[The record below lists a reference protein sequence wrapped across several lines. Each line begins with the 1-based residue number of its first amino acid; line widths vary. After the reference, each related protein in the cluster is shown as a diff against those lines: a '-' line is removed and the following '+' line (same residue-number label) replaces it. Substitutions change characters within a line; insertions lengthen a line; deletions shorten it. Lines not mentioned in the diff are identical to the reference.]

1 MHTLIA
7 GLVGL
12 LGITATHG
20 QSMSAY
26 RSLELRV
33 DTRMQALGGSHA
45 VQIDPT
51 ISSAWV
57 NPALLANVEGSF
69 EALPFSSSIS
79 LYPAAIRQFQ
89 SSIAGVRTLAGQE
102 VKWSAT
108 VGCLCYGEMDKRNTS
123 GQTIGSFRNYDMD
136 GSLTLSMK
144 LSDHWSVGGS
154 ATMMVSSIGTATSS
168 LVAFR
173 AGVIWTSPT
182 RPLQLGATVRNIGV
196 AVTPYDEQREPLPF
210 RTSVGATYKP
220 SDFPARLTLTTEL
233 QPRDGAVLEDASVVT
248 VLGGAEFLLSER
260 LTFRLGYHHGDQQ
273 SLQTARRLDASGLR
287 FGLGFGFKDSE
298 VDITMASWGRLGSVV
313 HLHYALPLKSL
324 LPL

>member
-1 MHTLIA
+1 
-7 GLVGL
+7 
-12 LGITATHG
+12 
-20 QSMSAY
+20 MSAY
-26 RSLELRV
+26 RSLELRL

-45 VQIDPT
+45 VQLDPT

-57 NPALLANVEGSF
+57 NPALLAGVEGSF
-69 EALPFSSSIS
+69 ESLPFSSSIA

-89 SSIAGVRTLAGQE
+89 SSIAGERTLADQSVRWG
-102 VKWSAT
+102 AT
-108 VGCLCYGEMDKRNTS
+108 VGCLCYGEMDKRNAS
-123 GQTIGSFRNYDMD
+123 GQTTGSFRNYDMD
-136 GSLTLSMK
+136 GSLTLAMT
-144 LSDHWSVGGS
+144 LSDQWSVGGT

-173 AGVIWTSPT
+173 AGVVWSSPK
-182 RPLQLGATVRNIGV
+182 RPLQLGATVRNVGA
-196 AVTPYDEQREPLPF
+196 AVTPYDDQREPLPF
-210 RTSVGATYKP
+210 KASVGATYKP

-233 QPRDGAVLEDASVVT
+233 QPRDGVVVEDASILT

-260 LTFRLGYHHGDQQ
+260 LTFRLGYHHGDQT
-273 SLQTARRLDASGLR
+273 SLQTARRIDASGLR